1 MSAPEHLREALR
13 EAAQWLAL
21 IDSGDTRETDLAGLE
36 QWRSQSAVHETAWQQ
51 ALRLRER
58 FTGLPASLAMATLDR
73 PDQSRRTALGQI
85 LGLAALVPTA
95 WWVSHELPLEAWT
108 ADLRTDVGERRVVTF
123 NDGTTVQLNT
133 DSAVDLDTV
142 NHKVWLRRGEISV
155 TTPGLQPLT
164 LQVPS
169 GQVSLGGATLGPGQ
183 VCVRLIES
191 GCQVAVVQGR
201 ADVQPSGGSRLRLN
215 AGQQADLVAS
225 GIRNVGFFEAWRLGW
240 RDGVLRLDDQRLG
253 DLLVEVSRYR
263 PGVLRW
269 DPALDRLRVTGTF
282 RLDDTDQVLTLLA
295 ASLPVQV
302 VARTRYWITLVPR
315 ATTA

>member
-1 MSAPEHLREALR
+1 MSPVHLREALR

-21 IDSGDTRETDLAGLE
+21 IDSGDTSEADLAGLE
-36 QWRSQSAVHETAWQQ
+36 QWRGQSAVHETAWQQ

-58 FTGLPASLAMATLDR
+58 FSGLPASLAMATLDR
-73 PDQSRRTALGQI
+73 PDQSRRTALGQM
-85 LGLAALVPTA
+85 LGLAALAPMA
-95 WWVSHELPLEAWT
+95 WWVSRELPLDAWT
-108 ADLRTDVGERRVVTF
+108 ADLRTGVGERRVITLE
-123 NDGTTVQLNT
+123 DGTTLQLNT
-133 DSAVDLDTV
+133 DSAVDVDAV
-142 NHKVWLRRGEISV
+142 NHRVWLRRGEISV
-155 TTPGLQPLT
+155 NTPGLQPLAI
-164 LQVPS
+164 QVPS
-169 GQVSLGGATLGPGQ
+169 GQVTLGGATLGPGQ

-201 ADVQPSGGSRLRLN
+201 VDVQPLGGDRLRLD
-215 AGQQADLVAS
+215 AGQQADLMAS
-225 GIRNVGFFEAWRLGW
+225 GIRNVGVFEAWRLGW

-253 DLLVEVSRYR
+253 DLLVELSRYR

-282 RLDDTDQVLTLLA
+282 RLDDTDQVLTLLV

>member
-1 MSAPEHLREALR
+1 MSPPVHLREALR

-21 IDSGDTRETDLAGLE
+21 IDSDNISEADLAGLE
-36 QWRSQSAVHETAWQQ
+36 QWRDQSAVHEAAWQQ

-58 FTGLPASLAMATLDR
+58 FSGLPASLAMATLDR
-73 PDQSRRTALGQI
+73 PDQSRRSALRQM
-85 LGLAALVPTA
+85 LGLAALVPMT
-95 WWVSHELPLEAWT
+95 WWVGRELPLEVWT
-108 ADLRTDVGERRVVTF
+108 ADLRTGVGERRVMTLK
-123 NDGTTVQLNT
+123 DGTTVQLNT
-133 DSAVDLDTV
+133 DSAVDMDPV

-155 TTPGLQPLT
+155 TTPGLQPLAI
-164 LQVPS
+164 QVPS

-183 VCVRLIES
+183 VCVRLIPS

-201 ADVQPSGGSRLRLN
+201 ADVQPSGGDRLRLD

-225 GIRNVGFFEAWRLGW
+225 GIRNVGIIEAWRLGW

-253 DLLVEVSRYR
+253 DLLVELSRYR

-282 RLDDTDQVLTLLA
+282 RLDDTDQALTLLA

-315 ATTA
+315 TASA